1 MKGQNPAKFF
11 EMFNNI
17 SKIVPWNAPVNES
30 NFEKVI
36 LQQLLQVSWSS
47 KAFSEEASI
56 VKALMLQILY
66 F

>member
-1 MKGQNPAKFF
+1 MKGQNTAKFF

-17 SKIVPWNAPVNES
+17 SKTVPWNAPVNES